1 MRIYQQK
8 KALHFFNRHNM
19 KNEFIK
25 LLRSIDREGIDSVI
39 EELEDL
45 GFFEAPASTKFHLN
59 EECGLLLH
67 SLNVCKIALR
77 VRASMIEIDD
87 SLRELLPLDSV
98 IIASLLHDVCKA
110 DIYKKAMKK
119 QKNNYGI
126 WVDVPGYDVDYSN
139 FPLGHGEKS
148 VIVLLRCG
156 LDLTD
161 DEIMA
166 IRWHMQAWDLPFQS
180 ADIKANLNEA
190 KKNCPLVSLIQA
202 SDGLASNLLERKIY

>member
-1 MRIYQQK
+1 MIITDNKQ
-8 KALHFFNRHNM
+8 
-19 KNEFIK
+19 EFIR
-25 LLRSIDREGIDSVI
+25 LLRSTERDGVENIIS
-39 EELEDL
+39 ELEEL

-59 EECGLLLH
+59 EEGGLVQH
-67 SLNVCKIALR
+67 SLNVSQTALNLRKIM
-77 VRASMIEIDD
+77 VEMDD
-87 SLRELLPLDSV
+87 SLRDLLPSES
-98 IIASLLHDVCKA
+98 IILASLLHDVCKA
-110 DIYKKAMKK
+110 DIYKRVMKK
-119 QKNNYGI
+119 QKNHFGMWI
-126 WVDVPGYDVDYSN
+126 DIPGYDVDYSN

-190 KKNCPLVSLIQA
+190 KKICPLVALIQA
-202 SDGLASNLLERKIY
+202 ADGLASNLLERKEY